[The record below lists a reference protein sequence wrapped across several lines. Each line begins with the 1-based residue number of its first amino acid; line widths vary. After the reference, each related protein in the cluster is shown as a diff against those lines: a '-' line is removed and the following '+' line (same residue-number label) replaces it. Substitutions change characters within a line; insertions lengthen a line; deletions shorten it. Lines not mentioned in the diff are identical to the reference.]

1 MATLLRSPAARAL
14 AGAPA
19 STRAFSAT
27 AAPQATLRELE
38 SRIKSVKNIGKITK
52 SMKMIATSRLTKSQ
66 QAMERAKAYGAA
78 NGQVF
83 TEALESKDDKSGE
96 KAAAADPKK
105 TLWVVVSGDRGMC
118 GGIHSSVSKRARR
131 ELAEHPEGKLIV
143 LGDKPKAQI
152 SRAMPEN
159 VLLSVN
165 QIGKGV
171 PTFAEALA
179 ITEKIEE
186 VAGDFDKINVIYNK
200 YISVIAYESAILEV
214 YNSET
219 LKAAPGFQAYEL
231 EDEALI
237 SDLTAFSTAN
247 AVYSALVE
255 GFAAEIAAR
264 RQAMDNASK
273 NSDEMGGKLQM
284 TFNRMRQAQITNDLV
299 DIITGANAI

>member
-1 MATLLRSPAARAL
+1 MVRRTAFLNCAD
-14 AGAPA
+14 GA
-19 STRAFSAT
+19 S
-27 AAPQATLRELE
+27 
-38 SRIKSVKNIGKITK
+38 
-52 SMKMIATSRLTKSQ
+52 
-66 QAMERAKAYGAA
+66 
-78 NGQVF
+78 
-83 TEALESKDDKSGE
+83 
-96 KAAAADPKK
+96 
-105 TLWVVVSGDRGMC
+105 

-131 ELAEHPEGKLIV
+131 ELSEQPDGKLIV
-143 LGDKPKAQI
+143 LGDKPKAQL
-152 SRAMPEN
+152 SRVMPEN

-200 YISVIAYESAILEV
+200 YVSVIAYESAILEV

-255 GFAAEIAAR
+255 GFAAEVRTRFERSI
-264 RQAMDNASK
+264 
-273 NSDEMGGKLQM
+273 
-284 TFNRMRQAQITNDLV
+284 
-299 DIITGANAI
+299 